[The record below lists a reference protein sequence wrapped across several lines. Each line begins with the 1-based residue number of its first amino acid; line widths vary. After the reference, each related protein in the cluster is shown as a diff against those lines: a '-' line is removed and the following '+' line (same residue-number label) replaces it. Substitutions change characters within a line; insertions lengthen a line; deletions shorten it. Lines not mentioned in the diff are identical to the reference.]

1 MRINGEWYAQQKKG
15 RREQRKGARKG
26 FKGRGR
32 QRKGKEVSVPKRE
45 GSPRSWKTE
54 KEGPGQL

>member
-1 MRINGEWYAQQKKG
+1 MHNR
-15 RREQRKGARKG
+15 RREEENRGRGARKG

-54 KEGPGQL
+54 KEEPGQL